1 MLAGLYG
8 PAEAKVSKELPDRA
22 ALEVLLRP
30 KVGLPG
36 GDPLSYPRPKTVFS
50 PKSARVEIFGLFTG
64 LYLHF
69 AGWQI
74 YKFSTTKSLHNV
86 CILTNKCIC
95 YKLPS
100 SLINQ

>member
-36 GDPLSYPRPKTVFS
+36 GNPLSCPCPKTGSF
-50 PKSARVEIFGLFTG
+50 PQSATVTVFGLFTV
-64 LYLHF
+64 L
-69 AGWQI
+69 
-74 YKFSTTKSLHNV
+74 
-86 CILTNKCIC
+86 
-95 YKLPS
+95 
-100 SLINQ
+100 